1 MCLALIVENN
11 VAFRQ
16 SFKRMLGTRFPSM
29 RIDEAADG
37 REAMQKISTSRPDVI
52 FMNIKLPGANGLDI
66 TRKIRDENSEV
77 VVVLLT
83 SHDLPEYRE
92 AAYKSGASYFFAK
105 GVSTGDEIYLLL
117 ESLFAEKGKLCS

>member
-37 REAMQKISTSRPDVI
+37 REAMQKISVSRPDVI

-117 ESLFAEKGKLCS
+117 ESLFAGKEKLCS